1 MGEDTSFTNRK
12 KLFLDAGLGDT
23 YTGTAEQNILLN
35 KWLHDGRPTNTTEE
49 TVQDNPYAGENE
61 FLTAE
66 PYEGSTNDA
75 TSTNTNNEQTTQE
88 STVDGSSDDVSV
100 KELKK
105 SVEELKKPVETI
117 KQKPGAWYR
126 DEAGNWKQWWP
137 EKQQGEASIKKE

>member
-1 MGEDTSFTNRK
+1 MVV
-12 KLFLDAGLGDT
+12 L
-23 YTGTAEQNILLN
+23 QIQ
-35 KWLHDGRPTNTTEE
+35 TEE

-88 STVDGSSDDVSV
+88 SIVDGPSDDVSV
-100 KELKK
+100 KELKRPVK
-105 SVEELKKPVETI
+105 ELKKPVETI

-137 EKQQGEASIKKE
+137 EKQQGGGVYQKRIKRKIPIEGFSTTISNRWWDS